1 MRIHAW
7 LRSFHPC
14 PKFNRGLVL
23 DKKEKE
29 KEIIRFNL
37 VYEGGLGTKLLKIAC
52 RLDFTG

>member
-29 KEIIRFNL
+29 KEIIRFKSFFSSEL
-37 VYEGGLGTKLLKIAC
+37 KKRDYLTTTHTKCGK
-52 RLDFTG
+52 